1 MLSSTNLTGATVEHR
16 QQESNSVGSPSA
28 VSESASLHAGVAA
41 RTSGQHTVSGIVL
54 VLFVIATA
62 VTFYFARTMS
72 TGMAM
77 PGRWTMSA
85 IWMTMPGQ
93 TELEAAVMFALMWL
107 AMMVAMMLPSA
118 LPMLLVYRRVMFLR
132 RGPRCSMQ
140 TWLVGVGY
148 FTVWAAVGVAAYA
161 CGLVVTRLTMASEA
175 VSRLVPVASGVALAV
190 GGTWQFTPWKFACLK
205 HCRDPIHLLA
215 RYLDREIQGA
225 FGFGLHHGAYCAGCC
240 WGLMLMMLVLG
251 VMNLGAMI
259 LVAAVIAGEKLLMR
273 GEIVARGVG
282 GAAILAGA
290 WLAAHSL
297 L

>member
-1 MLSSTNLTGATVEHR
+1 MNLTGATVEHCR
-16 QQESNSVGSPSA
+16 QESNIVRSTSA
-28 VSESASLHAGVAA
+28 VSESASLYAVVAA
-41 RTSGQHTVSGIVL
+41 RTPGERTVSGIVL
-54 VLFVIATA
+54 VLFVVATA

-77 PGRWTMSA
+77 PGRWIMSA
-85 IWMTMPGQ
+85 IWMKMPGQ

-118 LPMLLVYRRVMFLR
+118 LPMLLVYRRVMFFR
-132 RGPRCSMQ
+132 SDPRCLLQ

-148 FTVWAAVGVAAYA
+148 FIVWAAVGVVAYV
-161 CGLVVTRLTMASEA
+161 CGLGVAWLAMASEL
-175 VSRLVPVASGVALAV
+175 VSRLVPFASGVALAV

-215 RYLDREIQGA
+215 RYLDRDLRGA

-240 WGLMLMMLVLG
+240 WGLMLMMLALG
-251 VMNLGAMI
+251 LMNLAAMI
-259 LVAAVIAGEKLLMR
+259 LVAAVIAAEKLLR
-273 GEIVARGVG
+273 PGEIIARGTGVL
-282 GAAILAGA
+282 AILAGA